1 MQYSARMS
9 LGLIAILVLVI
20 LTVGYLLYGGFLAR
34 QYRINDAEPTPAA
47 RINDGV
53 DFIPTRPFYL
63 LGQHFSAIAA
73 AGPIVGPIV
82 ACIAFGWLPC
92 LLWIVI
98 GVVLIGAVHDFSA
111 LIASVRHGAH
121 SIADVA
127 REHLGTRA
135 YLALVAFIWLALVYV
150 IVAFTDVTAGTFLGK
165 SEELEGLVGS
175 VAFNP
180 GGAVAAASVMYLLLA
195 AIMGVVQR
203 KFSPPMWLVTLIF
216 VPATLGVIALGTQ
229 ISHWTVFAR
238 PESCLGLAESAR
250 PMVWY
255 SAILVYCFAASVMP
269 MWLLQQPRGYLGGFV
284 LYLAIAVGV
293 VGVLF
298 GGFDIKQD
306 AMRPVADYGVFFGV
320 TSPSAGDATAPP
332 MTALVFPFLFVT
344 IACGACSGFH
354 GLVCGGTT
362 SRQVAKESHCKSVAF
377 GAMLLEGFVAVI
389 ALATVMILT
398 KQDLAKYA
406 GRPGAI
412 YGDGL
417 AVFITRTFGITSQD
431 GIRLAQTFGQ
441 MAVATF
447 VFDTLDVSTR
457 LGRYLI
463 VEFIATT
470 RGRRASACAAHAP
483 KQASAPQR
491 PALPSGLGVLAAA
504 LTAFIPLFIL
514 FTASK
519 GSYLLFWTLF
529 GTSNQ
534 LLAAL
539 TLLGITV
546 WLKRQNKGR
555 KVWFVAVPMVFVM
568 TITLCALAIQIFVG
582 IRDATRGMLFITA
595 ANAPSGLGGLNP
607 TVLNAGVAT
616 ALLALA
622 MFFVFE
628 ALRSRP
634 ATLPTLSKP

>member
-1 MQYSARMS
+1 MS
-9 LGLIAILVLVI
+9 LALIALVVLAI
-20 LTVGYLLYGGFLAR
+20 LTVGYLAYGTFIAR
-34 QYRINDAEPTPAA
+34 QYRLDDASPTPAT
-47 RINDGV
+47 RINDGAE
-53 DFIPTRPFYL
+53 FIPTRPFYL

-82 ACIAFGWLPC
+82 ACMAFGWLPC
-92 LLWIVI
+92 LLWIVV

-127 REHLGTRA
+127 REHLGKRA
-135 YLALVAFIWLALVYV
+135 YLALVAFIWLALIYV

-165 SEELEGLVGS
+165 ADELDGLKAS
-175 VAFNP
+175 FNP
-180 GGAVAAASVMYLLLA
+180 GGAVAAASVMYLILA
-195 AIMGVVQR
+195 GVMGLAQR
-203 KFSPPMWLVTLIF
+203 YLKPPMWLVTLVF
-216 VPATLGVIALGTQ
+216 VPATLGVIVLGTQ
-229 ISHWTVFAR
+229 VSHWTLFAT
-238 PESCLGLAESAR
+238 PEKLLGLQETAR

-255 SAILVYCFAASVMP
+255 AAILGYCFLSSLLP

-284 LYLAIAVGV
+284 LYLAIAIGV
-293 VGVLF
+293 IGILI
-298 GGFDIKQD
+298 GGFDIQQPMMK
-306 AMRPVADYGVFFGV
+306 PVADYGAFFGLNA
-320 TSPSAGDATAPP
+320 PAAGLTPPP
-332 MTALVFPFLFVT
+332 MTALIFPFLFVT

-362 SRQVAKESHCKSVAF
+362 SRQLAKESHCKPVAF

-398 KQDLAKYA
+398 KDQLAGYA

-417 AVFITRTFGITSQD
+417 ATFLTRSFGITSPE
-431 GIRLAQTFGQ
+431 GLKIAQTFGQ

-457 LGRYLI
+457 LGRYLL
-463 VEFIATT
+463 VELATKI
-470 RGRRASACAAHAP
+470 RGGPSEPARHTHEHPA
-483 KQASAPQR
+483 QR
-491 PALPSGLGVLAAA
+491 PIESKGLGVLAAA

-514 FTASK
+514 ATAQK

-534 LLAAL
+534 LLASL
-539 TLLGITV
+539 TLLGITI
-546 WLKRQNKGR
+546 WLKRQNHGR

-568 TITLCALAIQIFVG
+568 TITLIALSTQIFVG
-582 IRDATRGMLFITA
+582 VRDAIGGRLFAQVT
-595 ANAPSGLGGLNP
+595 APSGLGGLNP
-607 TVLNAGVAT
+607 TVLNACVAI

-622 MFFVFE
+622 LLFVYE
-628 ALRSRP
+628 AIKRVRGVK
-634 ATLPTLSKP
+634 A